1 MSWESW
7 TAIGSLLSAA
17 VIAVTVI
24 YAARQARITADQLEQ
39 MRRATQFEATR
50 TVFSEFVDPQFV
62 DAYKFVFQDFRK
74 LSESDAFRREFAQV
88 GIVDEAVHKEI
99 VVLRALERIGAYVRY
114 GLVDPE
120 MIYSSIY
127 APRILACHEILS
139 EVIAV
144 YRSIVGH
151 PLFENFDFL
160 YAGCRAWMEEHGRTV
175 DLAAIRQ
182 RRLEYESRFPVSPPA
197 RSP

>member
-62 DAYKFVFQDFRK
+62 DAYKFVFQDFRR
-74 LSESDAFRREFAQV
+74 LSETDAFRRDFAQV
-88 GIVDEAVHKEI
+88 GLVDETVHKEI
-99 VVLRALERIGAYVRY
+99 IVLRALERIGAYVRY

-120 MIYSSIY
+120 MIYASIY
-127 APRILACHEILS
+127 APRILSCHEILG
-139 EVIAV
+139 EVMAV
-144 YRSIVGH
+144 YSSILGH
-151 PLFENFDFL
+151 PLFENFEYL
-160 YAGCRAWMEEHGRTV
+160 HAECRKWLEAHGRNI
-175 DLAAIRQ
+175 DLPAIR
-182 RRLEYESRFPVSPPA
+182 RRRAEYEARFPVAPPA
-197 RSP
+197 MPL